1 MSTLTKVYSS
11 KGEIPTDSL
20 RCWLEINLSNLKN
33 NIDTIRSVITDKK
46 DIIAVL
52 KANAYGFGSINIG
65 NYLET
70 INIKYFA
77 VATLQEALDLRLIGK
92 VTGEILILTWTPVS
106 EKETLIK
113 YNLTQTLINYDYA
126 KKLNDA
132 PGVVK
137 CHIKVDT
144 GLNRFGL
151 KVKDI
156 DLFKKMFELKNLNIL
171 GIFSHLCRETEFDEE
186 GNNYSQ
192 MQIDSFNKVVDELE
206 KAGLNVGIKHFL
218 NSIGLLRF
226 DNSKYDMVRPG
237 LILYGLPPETDC
249 EEIFF
254 LEKNFKPIGALK
266 CKVMMVKIV
275 EKGEKIGYNSKYTAD
290 ERMKIATISIG
301 FVDGFPSATFRN
313 KFSVVIKGIACP
325 ITGKVCMDSTMV
337 KVPFDSDI
345 NEGDIVTVF
354 GFDEKENLV
363 NFKEFFTKTGL
374 SIEETISRFGQ
385 RITRVYHL

>member
-1 MSTLTKVYSS
+1 MSNLSKVYPSQ
-11 KGEIPTDSL
+11 EAIETDKL
-20 RCWLEINLSNLKN
+20 RCWLEVNLSYLKN
-33 NIDTIRSVITDKK
+33 NIDNIRAAITDKM

-52 KANAYGFGSINIG
+52 KANAYGFGSINIA

-70 INIKYFA
+70 INIKHFA

-92 VTGEILILTWTPVS
+92 VTGEILILTWTPIS

-113 YNLTQTLINYDYA
+113 YNLTQTLIDYDYA

-132 PGVVK
+132 PGIVK

-156 DLFKKMFELKNLNIL
+156 ELFKKMFELKNLKIE
-171 GIFSHLCRETEFDEE
+171 GIFSHLCREFEFDEDA
-186 GNNYSQ
+186 NNYSK
-192 MQIDSFNKVVDELE
+192 MQIECYDKVVTELE
-206 KAGLNVGIKHFL
+206 KAGINVGIKHMM

-226 DNSKYDMVRPG
+226 NDTKYDMVRPG

-249 EEIFF
+249 EEIFK

-266 CKVMMVKIV
+266 CKVMMVKTI
-275 EKGEKIGYNSKYTAD
+275 EKGEKVGYGSVYIAEEK
-290 ERMKIATISIG
+290 MKIATISIG
-301 FVDGFPSATFRN
+301 FVDGFPSATYRN
-313 KFSVVIKGIACP
+313 GMGVIIKGKYCP

-337 KVPFDSDI
+337 KIPFDNDI
-345 NEGDIVTVF
+345 KEGDIATIF
-354 GFDEKENLV
+354 GYDEKGNLL
-363 NFKEFFTKTGL
+363 NYKEFFTKSGL
-374 SIEETISRFGQ
+374 SVEETISRFGQ